1 MMVELIFIFN
11 GFRKINLGSFD
22 DVKVAITV
30 LKEHVRANSAITKP
44 RYAKSMSEEGIRI
57 DYGACDCYY
66 LIRRGKANVE

>member
-1 MMVELIFIFN
+1 MRFELIFIFN
-11 GFRKINLGSFD
+11 GFREVNLGAYD
-22 DVKVAITV
+22 DIQLAVAA
-30 LKEHVRANSAITKP
+30 LKEHVRTNSAITKP